1 MYQLKIN
8 ARKGTEVW
16 RAASSLSRH
25 VAAAADSLSAP
36 WEEKTLA
43 RDCSK
48 QPGLCERR
56 GIVSRGE
63 LEVFLWSSVRSW
75 CRFRQICPELAVR
88 FWEHQLL
95 PCTVVTWKMGGGV
108 LAWRVGED
116 VPILVLHLG
125 VFGEKS

>member
-1 MYQLKIN
+1 MI
-8 ARKGTEVW
+8 
-16 RAASSLSRH
+16 
-25 VAAAADSLSAP
+25 AAADSLSAP

-43 RDCSK
+43 RDYSK

-88 FWEHQLL
+88 FWECRLL
-95 PCTVVTWKMGGGV
+95 PCTVVYLEDGGGAV

-116 VPILVLHLG
+116 VPIPVLHLG
-125 VFGEKS
+125 VFREKS